1 MNKYYKINS
10 ENVTYR
16 IIDGEA
22 LILNLKTGEYY
33 SLSQSGT
40 FIWKFLGEKITL
52 EELAD
57 KLSQEYDI
65 NKNVAI
71 SDTKAL
77 LKDLI
82 SESIVKCVE

>member
-1 MNKYYKINS
+1 MDKYYKINS

-16 IIDGEA
+16 IIDGDA
-22 LILNLKTGEYY
+22 LILKLKTGEYY

-52 EELAD
+52 KELAD
-57 KLSQEYDI
+57 KLSQEYGI

-82 SESIVKCVE
+82 SESIVKCGK